1 MANETNQSEASR
13 DGTRERILRAAL
25 QLISD
30 EGMPAIS
37 NRRLASEAGV
47 ALGSLTYHFPSQVDL
62 LNESLLLLVD
72 ETVTRI
78 KELARAIRES
88 EMSIAQVAEDTGE
101 VMRNSGMVNR
111 SLAEM
116 ELHLQSARQPEL
128 REASIRCFDAYDELA
143 TAVLE
148 SLGVDRASDRAPAV
162 VAVLLGAAVRQLG
175 TGQRDASTVT
185 RALMAMAAGIGAVDK
200 PDG

>member
-1 MANETNQSEASR
+1 MANATNQSEASR

-37 NRRLASEAGV
+37 NRRLASEVGV

-116 ELHLQSARQPEL
+116 ELHLHSARQPEL

>member
-1 MANETNQSEASR
+1 MANATNQSEASR

>member
-1 MANETNQSEASR
+1 MANAENQSIKGLE
-13 DGTRERILRAAL
+13 GTRERILRAAL
-25 QLISD
+25 HLISE
-30 EGMPAIS
+30 EGMPAVS
-37 NRRLASEAGV
+37 NRRLAAEAGV

-78 KELARAIRES
+78 RELATAIRES

-128 REASIRCFDAYDELA
+128 REASIRCFDAYDDLA

-148 SLGVDRASDRAPAV
+148 SLGVERAADRAPAV
-162 VAVLLGAAVRQLG
+162 VALLLGAAVRQLG

-185 RALMAMAAGIGAVDK
+185 RALMAMAAGVGAVDK